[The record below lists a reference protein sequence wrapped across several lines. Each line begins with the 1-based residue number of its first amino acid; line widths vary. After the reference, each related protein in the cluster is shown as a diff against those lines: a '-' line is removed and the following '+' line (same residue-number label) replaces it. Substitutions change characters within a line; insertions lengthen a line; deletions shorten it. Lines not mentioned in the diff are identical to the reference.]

1 MSRLITD
8 TLGSDKWLTDLSLLS
23 GLLRFQDSP
32 DFLNKWAA
40 VKRRNK
46 ERLAKLVEERC
57 GVRVDP
63 RALFD
68 VQVKRI
74 HEYKRQFMNILG
86 YSSVPCLHLLTNK

>member
-1 MSRLITD
+1 LK
-8 TLGSDKWLTDLSLLS
+8 SDKWLTNLSLLS
-23 GLLRFQDSP
+23 GLLQHVDNK
-32 DFLNKWAA
+32 DFLQRWQA

-57 GVRVDP
+57 GVRLDP
-63 RALFD
+63 RAVFD

-86 YSSVPCLHLLTNK
+86 YGHYVSIVV